1 MRRLR
6 SRLGYDEELVIA
18 MVGLAHIADTAL
30 INTDMM
36 DRSSD
41 ADSQGWDR
49 VGTRMSATDLEDTS
63 VHLLVRWNYDVIVV
77 QVQVV
82 CHSERFGDILYQ
94 HFRPLAFILFYKL
107 IFLLN
112 NYNYLLYNYYF
123 AYLQAVHVHGFK
135 SVHTVV
141 FGMDYCHLRVIPT
154 DL

>member
-1 MRRLR
+1 
-6 SRLGYDEELVIA
+6 
-18 MVGLAHIADTAL
+18 
-30 INTDMM
+30 MM